1 MTSTYFHM
9 TDHTGSS
16 GFLPTVT
23 FDCSNNGIFDTSR
36 RTTQLA
42 AIGITGFYEA
52 DFTNN
57 VTTIDV
63 GTFQNDTKVVVVTI
77 NRVTSIGASAFS
89 GCTALRSITL
99 DTAIDTTGGS
109 VAANPNYKRYLLTSI
124 GNSAFYRCGS
134 LRNLYIPDTVKLIP
148 DALCQ
153 DCSGLEVAVMGYG
166 CNRSGNNYVVDASIN
181 QYAFAGCT
189 KLSYFIIPET
199 VGTVGNNAFSGCTSL
214 SYVAILG
221 KPTFGGSDV
230 FTVGSGARYVYD
242 TTQTGLTIPSGA
254 TTNPYTEIVFDASG
268 STSLDSTYVSRR
280 FNGIASPWVKVKI
293 QDGITTIASSAFRPG
308 GGIGANYSKIVAVS
322 FPSTLTTI
330 SSQAFETSGTTDLS
344 CNVGGF
350 YLPNSITT
358 VNASAFNVNLTVFN
372 STLTKQIV
380 STSGNSTITPGTPFP
395 FASTIKALIIA
406 DCSTISQQ
414 YCDTAKNLQLVN
426 FFQKNAYSRFTT
438 IANASFQNTFI
449 AANVGTGTHYIYI
462 PKQVSSMTNIFN
474 GTTAT
479 MLFTVYDKTADG
491 TAGNNTEGL
500 GTNTANNA
508 SYLTTAGLGTI
519 TSATI
524 HLICNWYDANGTLQ
538 GAMKG
543 YGYPYHVLFHP
554 SITTITDRFFDS
566 ANTNSIIKSMAIHHS
581 GTPTVVLNTNAF
593 NLCTA
598 LAYVYLNKRVKTI
611 GVNALRDT
619 LLNVNFDL
627 IDAAPLE
634 AIYYAAFY
642 TNPNRSSNLRQITIP
657 NTVKAM
663 GAYVFGCE
671 TTGRKTSFTSLS
683 FATDISFW
691 GDYFNTY
698 VAVNFTDANT
708 SSARYMAIPAYFCM
722 NCDYLQN
729 VSFFDTVLD
738 VNGTPVPADGN
749 ALARADNNFPI
760 TTRYNKQ
767 ILTNPIRRIGYWAFY
782 RNYRL
787 QSIRLPEGVT
797 TIHDKA
803 FLDTYSLTYLYLPDS
818 LIDMSLNSGAFHYM
832 NYNNQFGYTGKQ
844 VSIRLP
850 QKYIEYVKEDT
861 GSAETG
867 TFNTGQV
874 SDGQQSNSQAATYF
888 FTVSFSNST
897 VSGKVTSGKL
907 GRFTTQTNP
916 PFIQYHVITLD
927 GITDICGGST
937 TNRRAFDGFT
947 NLKTVTIAD
956 TVTNIGD
963 GAFYNCTGLTNVFFS
978 TTSQL
983 VTIGNEAFR
992 DCTKLTGGVYLS
1004 NTVKTIGNGAFRN
1017 AKLSGAFD
1025 LSSATSLEA
1034 IYHAA
1039 FHTDVNQT
1047 SDLSQITIPSS
1058 VKVIGSYAFGCG
1070 TSSGQTDGKK
1080 EKFTSISFAGGTGF
1094 EFWGDY
1100 NNNLTSFALSTLS
1113 SYDYNTSN
1121 LTNSRNSARYMAI
1134 PAHFCS
1140 RCTHLKNVS
1149 FLDTVLDEN
1158 GTPVPADGNG
1168 ALARADN
1175 NLPITTRYNKQ
1186 ILNDK
1191 IKRIGNDAFALNH
1204 RLQSIRIPE
1213 GVTTI
1218 DTNAFYDAYSLTY
1231 LYLPDSLTT
1240 MVVDSAAFNFM
1251 NYSNQFSYAGK
1262 QVSIRVPENF
1272 IESVKGN
1279 TGNANT
1285 GTFNTGNVSTFFFTV
1300 SFSNSSVSG
1309 KVTSGKLGRFTIQ
1322 LVNSYIQYHVI
1333 TLSGIT
1339 GILGGSTTYAR
1350 AFDGYTNLKTVTI
1363 ADTVTTIE
1371 DAAFYNCTGL
1381 TSVFLSTTSQ
1391 LVTIG
1396 VEAFRDCTSLTNG
1409 VYLSN
1414 TVKTIGVRAF
1424 ANALLSNTFDLSS
1437 ATSLEAIYHAAF
1449 YTSAGYTSNLR
1460 QITIPSSVKVIGS
1473 AAFACNEGS
1482 GNPGAKNSFN
1492 SFSFAGGPNFEFWG
1506 DYDDTLTSATTLAAY
1521 GYNPADLAT
1530 SRNSLRHMAIPA
1542 YLFDHCFYLK
1552 SVSFLDTVDASGNDI
1567 PTINANGM
1575 LQYPDLNSPMP
1586 TRLNKQI
1593 LTNKIKRFGIRPF
1606 YRCRWL
1612 QSIRVPDGV
1621 TILGNSS
1628 FFDAYSCT
1636 YLYLPDSLTTIGT
1649 DSFSYMNLVNNYN
1662 SSTYANYKYAA
1673 IRFPS
1678 PFLSGIRTTTMTAS
1692 QFGITINTSDAG
1704 IYLVRYVFT
1713 VDVSSTYG
1721 AISNGVFGRFVNN
1734 NIDYFQYHV
1743 ILPNNVHSLLPG
1755 ATLSTSSFGSLTNLT
1770 TITLPSTLRYIPL
1783 TSFEGCTYLTN
1794 VFIPTTS
1801 NLTTIEPYA
1810 FKNCSFLTSFFIP
1823 NSLHRI
1829 TFEMFKGCTS
1839 LASITYG
1846 DNPGIISID
1855 ESAFYNTTRA
1865 LTSIFIPASVV
1876 NIGRFAFIGDGGNA
1890 YPNKLN
1896 TVTFG
1901 AGSRLKAIGGF
1912 AFGHS
1917 GNDISNSATYLQNLV
1932 LPSTLRYMG
1941 GNTGD
1946 NGRIFQ
1952 NAFRNKHT
1960 DNFIFPSS
1968 VTFLPF
1974 ACFYADG
1981 STTDISNVY
1990 VPMSIT
1996 AIEGP
2001 RIHNGY
2007 RNNTKSIGG
2016 VGGYIFNQS
2025 RAGSL
2030 IYLPSDL
2037 SSVSNPTNP
2046 TGDGHTDF
2054 NNAFPGT
2061 NRVRSYYQ
2069 SFSYSTNPLITL
2081 ALSPSITSTHDAGST
2096 TQRHAA
2102 ISEGVTII
2110 GNGSN
2115 SITKANSGNP
2125 GNLISVNI
2133 PSTVTTISNEAFNG
2147 SSALVYVT
2155 FSENSHLTSIG
2166 ASSFQDCSMIHD
2178 IRLPDTLTSIGQNA
2192 FYGCS
2197 NLTSIS
2203 IPYNVTSLGSGAFY
2217 TNPNTSS
2224 TCTQIGSNL
2233 TGLEQ
2238 DSYFGNSISWS
2249 SDGLTIAV
2257 GAFYYS
2263 TTGLVQVYRYIS
2275 SSWTQ
2280 IGHLTGTTGSLFG
2293 KSVSLSSNGNTL
2305 AVGAHGGGGFVR
2317 VFTYSNSTW
2326 NIIGNITISS
2336 GLSAS
2341 QFGFSVSLSA
2351 DGTTVAVGVPYYTDA
2366 KGLVQVFKYN
2376 NSAWNIVG
2384 NATDLSGQTNTSYFG
2399 VSVSLYSTGTNH
2411 ILAVGASGH
2420 NNNAG
2425 YVQVF
2430 TSSGTSWTQL
2440 GTTING
2446 KAGSHFGLPVSLTS
2460 SGTIHTLAAGG
2471 CLDGTNRGYVQVY
2484 RYSSSSWSKLGSDL
2498 NGLADYGLFGNSVSL
2513 SSDGNT
2519 LAVGSPQ
2526 YNSAA
2531 GMVEVFKFSGST
2543 WAQIGSDI
2551 IGTATSEFGA
2561 SVSLSSD
2568 GRAVACGGVRYLNYT
2583 GIVQIYSCSVF
2594 KSVQMHQ
2601 RLYNTISS
2609 SLSSYFTSPSSISF
2623 QIIPAL
2629 LLTNTLNPSKLTLSQ
2644 INNLYIR
2651 YRQSQLGFCYSLTIA
2666 ASSGTTLTQLDV
2678 SNAIAALTIPTTTFL
2693 HIDISSNVTTISDDN
2708 NAAFLNNTR
2717 IYSVA
2722 ISQTVLTINTNSFN
2736 GCTNLTYLS
2745 FHPDSSCNTIN
2756 SYAFSNNNIIDLT
2769 LPDSLK
2775 TLRASAFQF
2784 SNTLTSV
2791 CIPKSVTILEQDAFT
2806 SCPKLT
2812 SVVLPSSLSS
2822 LSTGTYFSTSGSTTT
2837 GISFT
2842 SYSMTSDIPHF
2853 KLSDFSLPSGIVQ
2866 NVIDSAV
2873 TYIDHRAYAYY
2884 PDITLYA
2891 VNSTYQQTITS
2902 GPASYQV
2909 NNIKMPIMPAT
2920 FMMNGGS
2927 WQNFNLFPIY
2937 RSVPDLNVYSDV
2949 YGTVTAGMDNLD
2961 DGFLLMPGYSLCV
2974 FTNLYDE
2981 ENISVFDVSLANI
2994 VLPYTTAVEKSTYID
3009 NQFGKVP
3016 INVSAST
3023 SFGINNATS
3032 SVLIMFN
3039 GKILGKMFAG

>member
-1 MTSTYFHM
+1 MTSTYFNM

-99 DTAIDTTGGS
+99 DTAVDAT
-109 VAANPNYKRYLLTSI
+109 YKRYLLTSI
-124 GNSAFYRCGS
+124 GNSAFSGCTS
-134 LRNLYIPDTVKLIP
+134 LRNLHIPDTVRSIP
-148 DALCQ
+148 NALCQ
-153 DCSGLEVAVMGYG
+153 GCTGLEVAVMGYG
-166 CNRSGNNYVVDASIN
+166 WNRSDDTYITDGSIGE
-181 QYAFAGCT
+181 YAFAGCT
-189 KLSYFIIPET
+189 SLPFFIIPET
-199 VGTVGNNAFSGCTSL
+199 VGTVGNNAFNNCTAL
-214 SYVAILG
+214 SYVAIYG
-221 KPTFGGSDV
+221 KPTFGTNV
-230 FTVGSGARYVYD
+230 FQGAKNDSGARYVYD
-242 TTQTGLTIPSGA
+242 ICMNSQIY
-254 TTNPYTEIVFDASG
+254 TTNTFNLSVPSLVSKNEFYEYLFTSSLNNSELTATDVSNQFTIIG
-268 STSLDSTYVSRR
+268 STPSY
-280 FNGIASPWVKVKI
+280 IKVKI
-293 QDGITTIASSAFRPG
+293 KTISGNSTISNIGNGAFRPNSTTA
-308 GGIGANYSKIVAVS
+308 GISAATYSKIVAIS
-322 FPSTLTTI
+322 FPTYLYAI
-330 SSQAFETSGTTDLS
+330 GANAFESGNDAGTVIAP
-344 CNVGGF
+344 CNIGGF
-350 YLPNSITT
+350 YFPNYIRT
-358 VNASAFNVNLTVFN
+358 VGLKAFNVKMGTNDTNFN

-380 STSGNSTITPGTPFP
+380 STSGNYTITTVGDVC

-406 DCSTISQQ
+406 NCSTISAQ
-414 YCDTAKNLQLVN
+414 YCDTARNLQLVN
-426 FFQKNAYSRFTT
+426 FFQKNAYSTFTSFL
-438 IANASFQNTFI
+438 NASFLNTFI

-462 PKQVSSMTNIFN
+462 PKQVTGSNMTSLFL

-491 TAGNNTEGL
+491 PDGTSTEGL
-500 GTNTANNA
+500 GTRNSNNTA
-508 SYLTTAGLGTI
+508 SYLTTANLGI
-519 TSATI
+519 AADKATI
-524 HLICNWYDANGTLQ
+524 HLICNWYDSNYRLFGVV
-538 GAMKG
+538 KN
-543 YGYPYHVLFHP
+543 YDYNYHVLFHP
-554 SITTITDRFFDS
+554 SIQDITNRFCNNTKLKSIAFHHNAS
-566 ANTNSIIKSMAIHHS
+566 ANVSLNRYNYNND
-581 GTPTVVLNTNAF
+581 GTVVQGSF
-593 NLCTA
+593 DLCTQ
-598 LAYVYLNKRVKTI
+598 LAYAYLNKRVKTI
-611 GVNALRDT
+611 GINAFRNAKLSGA
-619 LLNVNFDL
+619 FDL

-634 AIYYAAFY
+634 SIYHAAFFTDTNY
-642 TNPNRSSNLRQITIP
+642 TSELSQITIP
-657 NTVKAM
+657 NTVKAI
-663 GAYVFGCE
+663 GSYAFGCGE
-671 TTGRKTSFTSLS
+671 IGLKPYFTSMS

-691 GDYFNTY
+691 GDFSNSINSLTT
-698 VAVNFTDANT
+698 VAQYQSNND
-708 SSARYMAIPAYFCM
+708 RYMAIPEGLCV
-722 NCDYLQN
+722 NCDYLKN
-729 VSFFDTVLD
+729 VSFLDTVD
-738 VNGTPVPADGN
+738 ANGNDIPTIN
-749 ALARADNNFPI
+749 ANGLLQYPDNNLPI
-760 TTRYNKQ
+760 TTRLNKQ
-767 ILTNPIRRIGYWAFY
+767 ILTNKILRIGAQAFY
-782 RNYRL
+782 RNQRL
-787 QSIRLPEGVT
+787 QSIRIPDGVT
-797 TIHDKA
+797 RIDYKT
-803 FLDTYSLTYLYLPDS
+803 FYDTYSLTYLYLPDT
-818 LIDMSLNSGAFHYM
+818 LTTMDVNSSAFHYM
-832 NYNNQFGYTGKQ
+832 NYRYNKFGYTGKGRY
-844 VSIRLP
+844 VSIRIP
-850 QKYIEYVKEDT
+850 QQFIDYVKQDT

-874 SDGQQSNSQAATYF
+874 TDGQHSNSEAATY
-888 FTVSFSNST
+888 
-897 VSGKVTSGKL
+897 
-907 GRFTTQTNP
+907 
-916 PFIQYHVITLD
+916 I
-927 GITDICGGST
+927 
-937 TNRRAFDGFT
+937 
-947 NLKTVTIAD
+947 
-956 TVTNIGD
+956 
-963 GAFYNCTGLTNVFFS
+963 
-978 TTSQL
+978 
-983 VTIGNEAFR
+983 
-992 DCTKLTGGVYLS
+992 
-1004 NTVKTIGNGAFRN
+1004 
-1017 AKLSGAFD
+1017 
-1025 LSSATSLEA
+1025 
-1034 IYHAA
+1034 
-1039 FHTDVNQT
+1039 
-1047 SDLSQITIPSS
+1047 
-1058 VKVIGSYAFGCG
+1058 
-1070 TSSGQTDGKK
+1070 
-1080 EKFTSISFAGGTGF
+1080 
-1094 EFWGDY
+1094 
-1100 NNNLTSFALSTLS
+1100 
-1113 SYDYNTSN
+1113 
-1121 LTNSRNSARYMAI
+1121 
-1134 PAHFCS
+1134 
-1140 RCTHLKNVS
+1140 
-1149 FLDTVLDEN
+1149 
-1158 GTPVPADGNG
+1158 
-1168 ALARADN
+1168 
-1175 NLPITTRYNKQ
+1175 
-1186 ILNDK
+1186 
-1191 IKRIGNDAFALNH
+1191 
-1204 RLQSIRIPE
+1204 
-1213 GVTTI
+1213 
-1218 DTNAFYDAYSLTY
+1218 
-1231 LYLPDSLTT
+1231 
-1240 MVVDSAAFNFM
+1240 
-1251 NYSNQFSYAGK
+1251 
-1262 QVSIRVPENF
+1262 
-1272 IESVKGN
+1272 
-1279 TGNANT
+1279 
-1285 GTFNTGNVSTFFFTV
+1285 FTV

-1309 KVTSGKLGRFTIQ
+1309 KVTNGKLGRFTNQ
-1322 LVNSYIQYHVI
+1322 TNPDFIQYHVI
-1333 TLSGIT
+1333 TLDGIT
-1339 GILGGSTTYAR
+1339 GILGGSTTNAR
-1350 AFDGYTNLKTVTI
+1350 AFDGLIYVKTVTI

-1371 DAAFYNCTGL
+1371 DGAFYNCTGL
-1381 TSVFLSTTSQ
+1381 TSVFLSTNSQ

-1482 GNPGAKNSFN
+1482 GNPGAKNSFI

-1521 GYNPADLAT
+1521 GYNPADLDT
-1530 SRNSLRHMAIPA
+1530 SRTSLRHMAIPA

-1628 FFDAYSCT
+1628 FYDSYSCT

-1649 DSFSYMNLVNNYN
+1649 DSFSFMNLVNKYD

-1678 PFLSGIRTTTMTAS
+1678 PFLSGIRTTNPLTAS

-1704 IYLVRYVFT
+1704 IYLVRYFFT
-1713 VDVSSTYG
+1713 VDVSSTYS

-1810 FKNCSFLTSFFIP
+1810 FKSCSFLTSFFIP

-1876 NIGRFAFIGDGGNA
+1876 NIGRFAFIGDGGSA
-1890 YPNKLN
+1890 APNILN

-1912 AFGHS
+1912 AFGHN
-1917 GNDISNSATYLQNLV
+1917 GDNISNSATYLQNLV

-1941 GNTGD
+1941 GNNHD

-1974 ACFYADG
+1974 ACFFADG

-1996 AIEGP
+1996 ATAGP

-2007 RNNTKSIGG
+2007 RNNTKGVGG
-2016 VGGYIFNQS
+2016 VGGYIFALS

-2030 IYLPSDL
+2030 IYLPSHL
-2037 SSVSNPTNP
+2037 SGVTETTS
-2046 TGDGHTDF
+2046 DD
-2054 NNAFPGT
+2054 NNLALLTFPNSTAVT
-2061 NRVRSYYQ
+2061 NRARSYYK
-2069 SFSYSTNPLITL
+2069 SASYSTNPLTSL
-2081 ALSPSITSTHDAGST
+2081 ALQGGVANTSNQATT
-2096 TQRHAA
+2096 TQIHAD
-2102 ISEGVTII
+2102 ISTSVFVI
-2110 GNGSN
+2110 GDGAN
-2115 SITKANSGNP
+2115 SITTAEFGNAA
-2125 GNLISVNI
+2125 NLISVNI
-2133 PSTVTTISNEAFNG
+2133 PSSVTTIRDHAFKG

-2178 IRLPDTLTSIGQNA
+2178 IRLPDTLTSIGSNA
-2192 FYGCS
+2192 FSGCR

-2384 NATDLSGQTNTSYFG
+2384 NATDLSGQTNSSVFG

-2460 SGTIHTLAAGG
+2460 SGTVHTLAAGG
-2471 CLDGTNRGYVQVY
+2471 CLDPNGGTNRGYVRVY
-2484 RYSSSSWSKLGSDL
+2484 RYSSSWSQLGDL
-2498 NGLADYGLFGNSVSL
+2498 NGLTDYALFGNSVSL

-2543 WAQIGSDI
+2543 WTQIGSDI
-2551 IGTATSEFGA
+2551 IGPATSVLGA

-2601 RLYNTISS
+2601 RLYTDISS
-2609 SLSSYFTSPSSISF
+2609 SLSSYFTSPSSINF
-2623 QIIPAL
+2623 QIIPSIM
-2629 LLTNTLNPSKLTLSQ
+2629 LTNTLNPSKLTLSQ

-2651 YRQSQLGFCYSLTIA
+2651 YRQSQLGFCSRITVA
-2666 ASSGTTLTQLDV
+2666 ASSGTTLTPSDV
-2678 SNAIAALTIPTTTFL
+2678 TTALAGITGFVHL
-2693 HIDISSNVTTISDDN
+2693 DISTNVTSIE
-2708 NAAFLNNTR
+2708 AGACLNNTQ

-2722 ISQTVLTINTNSFN
+2722 ISKTVVTIRTNSFF
-2736 GCTNLTYLS
+2736 GCTNLSYLS
-2745 FHPDSSCNTIN
+2745 FHPDSVCTTIGN
-2756 SYAFSNNNIIDLT
+2756 NAFDNNNIIDLT
-2769 LPDSLK
+2769 LPDSL
-2775 TLRASAFQF
+2775 TTIGQYAFQS

-2791 CIPKSVTILEQDAFT
+2791 CIPKSVTSTTFGNGPFLG
-2806 SCPKLT
+2806 CPKLT

-2822 LSTGTYFSTSGSTTT
+2822 LGTGTYFSTSGSTT
-2837 GISFT
+2837 ISFT
-2842 SYSMTSDIPHF
+2842 SYPTTSDIPHF

-2873 TYIDHRAYAYY
+2873 TYIDHRAYYYY

-2891 VNSTYQQTITS
+2891 VNSTYQQTITG
-2902 GPASYQV
+2902 GPATYQV

-2920 FMMNGGS
+2920 FMMNGVS

-2949 YGTVTAGMDNLD
+2949 SGTVTAAMDNLD

-2981 ENISVFDVSLANI
+2981 ENISVFDVALANI
-2994 VLPYTTAVEKSTYID
+2994 AQPYTTAVEKSTYID

-3016 INVSAST
+3016 INVSGST
-3023 SFGINNATS
+3023 YFGINNATS